1 MKGDFLKGERSQ
13 DSKWGRNGYTQKL
26 RTSSSTFAFPFI
38 WGEDGWSSRHH
49 AYSYSTLQGPFFSSF
64 FQKLEE
70 AWTPLWGN
78 SRAKAMRWLDA
89 SDDIFMYIY
98 TIATRAM
105 RRYILHTIAAL
116 NWIAT
121 SYAEDTTSLS
131 CWLMPILFYFAS
143 ESGEEQLL
151 KEPIYPTL

>member
-1 MKGDFLKGERSQ
+1 MGRGRLK
-13 DSKWGRNGYTQKL
+13 L
-26 RTSSSTFAFPFI
+26 TSSRVLVQYI
-38 WGEDGWSSRHH
+38 VI
-49 AYSYSTLQGPFFSSF
+49 QGPFFSF

-131 CWLMPILFYFAS
+131 CWLMLILFFCFRVWRRTTFKRTHLPNPLVNYHYCDENSFWAVFVLTV
-143 ESGEEQLL
+143 LL
-151 KEPIYPTL
+151 WHGKYREAA